1 MRPATKH
8 EIKMALGILLLNYVG
23 TALESYEETTGATSS
38 MEIGLRALETADIST
53 ANDGQALIVKTE
65 GRTFRIQIGIIRGE

>member
-23 TALESYEETTGATSS
+23 TALESFEDTIRATSS
-38 MEIGLRALETADIST
+38 TEIGLRALETADISA
-53 ANDGQALIVKTE
+53 ANDGQALIVKTA
-65 GRTFRIQIGIIRGE
+65 GRTFRIQIGILRGE